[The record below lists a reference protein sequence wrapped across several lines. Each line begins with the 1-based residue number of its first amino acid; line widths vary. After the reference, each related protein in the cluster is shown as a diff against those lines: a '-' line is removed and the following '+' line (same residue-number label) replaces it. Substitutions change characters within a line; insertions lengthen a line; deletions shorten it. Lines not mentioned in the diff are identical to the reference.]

1 MGVANVEIRI
11 GPDVYSRPQPS
22 HLCPRGARVACY
34 SNTAT
39 PSPRARTPT
48 KYVPS
53 RGSAPRRGRAT
64 HPRPRLTPST
74 TTRHRIRYRPIR
86 PRARRTEREAAE
98 GPREPD
104 AARADLRA
112 FTAFP
117 KQIWFGPRKR
127 LNKDIRRR
135 ADVAAML
142 QSSYVTVSSTLH
154 GRGHVAHPTVGPSR
168 IASAHHTTKT
178 SSTVDRLPATTT
190 GWVIGPPNRIGFRIK
205 SVR

>member
-1 MGVANVEIRI
+1 MWREGVTHVEIRI

-48 KYVPS
+48 KYVPR
-53 RGSAPRRGRAT
+53 RGSARRRGRAT

-127 LNKDIRRR
+127 LNKDIRRHRRRRDAAVQLRHRQQYVAWARPRCTANRR
-135 ADVAAML
+135 AI
-142 QSSYVTVSSTLH
+142 
-154 GRGHVAHPTVGPSR
+154 AHRFRTPHDEDLVDSR
-168 IASAHHTTKT
+168 
-178 SSTVDRLPATTT
+178 PAT
-190 GWVIGPPNRIGFRIK
+190 GRSEPVNP
-205 SVR
+205 